1 MKKELEDWA
10 ETMNKLSAEIE
21 KLNAIFN
28 NPDCALKDAIDSLQV
43 KYTCAVAEKIG
54 DRWELLLWYWQEND
68 MGINGWKAGYKDGEL
83 MEIKDLSA
91 LEDLIRIF
99 SRIEPIY

>member
-10 ETMNKLSAEIE
+10 ETINKLSVEVE

-28 NPDCALKDAIDSLQV
+28 NHDCALINAIDSLQV

-68 MGINGWKAGYKDGEL
+68 MGKGGRLAGCKGYEL
-83 MEIKDLSA
+83 MEIKDLSS
-91 LEDLIRIF
+91 LEDLIGIF